1 MYAENVLVVAP
12 GSVIAQFGAG
22 VQVVAGGD
30 HRKQQQRDADKS
42 GNYHRQSA
50 SLHASAPAAGGRQ
63 DDPNNRQQPH
73 DIEQVFQAVDE
84 MIPKASSACRDWG
97 SPNRLAPGHRGP
109 AGLKPIHFFVFRH
122 D

>member
-22 VQVVAGGD
+22 VQVIAGGD
-30 HRKQQQRDADKS
+30 HRKQQQRDADK
-42 GNYHRQSA
+42 GGDDQRQSA
-50 SLHASAPAAGGRQ
+50 SLQASVPVPGGRE
-63 DDPNNRQQPH
+63 DDPHNRQQPH

-84 MIPKASSACRDWG
+84 MIPKASSACRDWA
-97 SPNRLAPGHRGP
+97 SPSVAQQ
-109 AGLKPIHFFVFRH
+109 GLKPIHFFVFRH